1 MNERRLEGMA
11 GFTLVELLAVIAI
24 IVLLAAGLVVSV
36 GYFAKRGTA
45 TRTSS
50 ILMLVEQGIIS
61 FHDDFNIY
69 PPEYW
74 DSINSWSFRNDPN
87 LASADN
93 PFHRDEANWY
103 SDFNFDINDDFD
115 YSSEIL
121 YFFLIG
127 RYDKN
132 HPLYDKSDPDFD
144 KYLPRKSAYLELPE
158 YAVKDTDEDGYMEI
172 VDAWGNPLLYVAKD
186 LYGDDPINES
196 QNVGGNVEPHD
207 DKNENSFSLYSYGID
222 GLGFYA
228 ATKAGEVD
236 YPVQHKSISD
246 DTGMMKEI
254 SDKYGTG
261 GVGVKKANRDDV
273 INWKE
278 Y

>member
-1 MNERRLEGMA
+1 MKERYFGGDR
-11 GFTLVELLAVIAI
+11 GFTLIELLAVITI
-24 IVLLAAGLVVSV
+24 IALLAGGLVVSV
-36 GYFAKRGTA
+36 GFFSRRAMSA
-45 TRTSS
+45 RTKS
-50 ILMLVEQGIIS
+50 IVMRTEQAIHS
-61 FHDDFNIY
+61 FYDDYGAY
-69 PPEYW
+69 PPEYR
-74 DSINSWSFRNDPN
+74 DSENAVFFRDR
-87 LASADN
+87 SAANN
-93 PFHRDEANWY
+93 PFNKAGWEPDYAFDV
-103 SDFNFDINDDFD
+103 SDSQFN

-121 YFFLIG
+121 YYFLVR
-127 RYDKN
+127 RYDQGN
-132 HPLYDKSDPDFD
+132 LD
-144 KYLPRKSAYLELPE
+144 YLLKKTSYAEFPE
-158 YAVKDTDEDGYMEI
+158 YAVKDVDDDGRMEI